1 MATNEKK
8 KLDLNRFASIT
19 IFLVQKSKTVAW
31 QTELKKKT
39 TTEQQIQLMHNNKRS
54 TFLTDG

>member
-1 MATNEKK
+1 MATNEKN